1 MSLNQTISI
10 TVNMIKPLFL
20 LMFVETK
27 DRKMCQ
33 QITEYNL
40 AFMMSQLV
48 FRFFVVILPDCL
60 YVALN
65 VSDVKVWQHCFF

>member
-1 MSLNQTISI
+1 
-10 TVNMIKPLFL
+10 
-20 LMFVETK
+20 
-27 DRKMCQ
+27 
-33 QITEYNL
+33 
-40 AFMMSQLV
+40 LV